1 MKILILLLVL
11 IPMAAFAQ
19 DVAMPAAGLE
29 LGLDVETG
37 KWFAVLV
44 TAFTALNTVI
54 DTEKLRAWGNTQ
66 SGVSKIL
73 VTVGLG
79 IFDGLSGTMGKGKNG
94 PAK

>member
-29 LGLDVETG
+29 LGGGGESGTWL
-37 KWFAVLV
+37 AVRV
-44 TAFTALNTVI
+44 TAVTARHTRI
-54 DTEKLRAWGNTQ
+54 DPAKRRAWGNTQ